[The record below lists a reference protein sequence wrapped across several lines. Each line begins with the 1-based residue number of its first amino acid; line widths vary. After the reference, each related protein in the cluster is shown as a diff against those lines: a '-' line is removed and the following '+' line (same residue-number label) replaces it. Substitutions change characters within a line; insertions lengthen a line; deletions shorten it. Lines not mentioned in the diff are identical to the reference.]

1 MTFTA
6 NLQQVILA
14 IPPSVEKYQSQ
25 KEELNRLNIKVLQLR
40 NRLSRQ
46 KKIRILNER
55 SLKAGETRSQRV
67 EGLLLEM
74 QADLRCLKE
83 RLQDELNELGTSQTY
98 HDKIDYIVFY
108 ILFTFRHVL
117 GIGNTF
123 DTNTERENVEQMEQR
138 NHASLPVTQS
148 AKVEDASSINDQLTS
163 SQGGSGEISCAKDH
177 VMNDKRRCDDLDG
190 SDQDSKRI
198 RVE

>member
-83 RLQDELNELGTSQTY
+83 RLQDELNELGTS
-98 HDKIDYIVFY
+98 
-108 ILFTFRHVL
+108 
-117 GIGNTF
+117 
-123 DTNTERENVEQMEQR
+123 
-138 NHASLPVTQS
+138 
-148 AKVEDASSINDQLTS
+148 
-163 SQGGSGEISCAKDH
+163 
-177 VMNDKRRCDDLDG
+177 
-190 SDQDSKRI
+190 
-198 RVE
+198 